1 MFDIHVRVPSSCSS
15 ILDPGDIVDVDMVDD
30 DTVDGDT
37 VDDDTVDDDVDEL
50 SEPCSPIHVN
60 PSLPQT
66 KPPFL
71 TSCLITGVLVITF
84 HRDIPYWTDH

>member
-15 ILDPGDIVDVDMVDD
+15 ILDPGDIVDVDM
-30 DTVDGDT
+30 